1 MKRLCAS
8 AVAFAALAAAPAWA
22 DLKPGSTAPD
32 FTTQAYL
39 AGKPFNYHLAEAL
52 KSGSVVV
59 YFFPSAHTK
68 GCNLEAHLFSE
79 AADQFKAQAG
89 FYPPDDTA
97 LEVAHVLDR
106 AKTPNWKV
114 VTKDQDKGPEFLPE
128 GSRCAG
134 FSS

>member
-1 MKRLCAS
+1 M
-8 AVAFAALAAAPAWA
+8 PA
-22 DLKPGSTAPD
+22 TAPTNPLRSGSGQGG
-32 FTTQAYL
+32 FTISELVVVLVVL
-39 AGKPFNYHLAEAL
+39 AGLIAI
-52 KSGSVVV
+52 VVV
-59 YFFPSAHTK
+59 SVRGIDRESADRECRTELRTIK
-68 GCNLEAHLFSE
+68 
-79 AADQFKAQAG
+79 AATDQFKAQAG